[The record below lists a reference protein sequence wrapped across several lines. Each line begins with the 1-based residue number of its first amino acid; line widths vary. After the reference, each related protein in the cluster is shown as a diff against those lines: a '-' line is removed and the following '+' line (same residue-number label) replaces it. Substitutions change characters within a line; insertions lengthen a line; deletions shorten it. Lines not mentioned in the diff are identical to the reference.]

1 MGGSQGAQIFS
12 NIIPKL
18 LLMIPENL
26 KKQIFIIQQV
36 REEDKT
42 KLILEY
48 KKIKIDFILKTFFN
62 DLQNQIYNSDI
73 VFARCGSST
82 LAEIEDAKKS
92 SFLFPLPTSLDNHQL
107 INAMEYKK
115 LNNCYIYDEKN
126 IDYSAL
132 TKNFIDEIKKIK
144 KNKVKRNQEKKVSLI
159 ELINDIIKEPNV

>member
-26 KKQIFIIQQV
+26 KKQLFIIQQV

-62 DLQNQIYNSDI
+62 DLQ
-73 VFARCGSST
+73 
-82 LAEIEDAKKS
+82 KS
-92 SFLFPLPTSLDNHQL
+92 NL
-107 INAMEYKK
+107 
-115 LNNCYIYDEKN
+115 
-126 IDYSAL
+126 
-132 TKNFIDEIKKIK
+132 
-144 KNKVKRNQEKKVSLI
+144 
-159 ELINDIIKEPNV
+159 

>member
-48 KKIKIDFILKTFFN
+48 KKIKIDFILKTF
-62 DLQNQIYNSDI
+62 LMT
-73 VFARCGSST
+73 C
-82 LAEIEDAKKS
+82 
-92 SFLFPLPTSLDNHQL
+92 
-107 INAMEYKK
+107 
-115 LNNCYIYDEKN
+115 
-126 IDYSAL
+126 
-132 TKNFIDEIKKIK
+132 KIK
-144 KNKVKRNQEKKVSLI
+144 F
-159 ELINDIIKEPNV
+159 IIRHCFCTLWIVNAC